1 MVTDKLRLNDNKT
14 EFLIFG
20 TKQQLSKTSRC
31 HLTIASATV
40 SPVNSA
46 RILELG
52 WVGALPSK
60 IILTKRVVVLTFTYT
75 TSGTSERSNKGNYPN
90 IGALPRY

>member
-60 IILTKRVVVLTFTYT
+60 ITLTKRLVVLTFTYT
-75 TSGTSERSNKGNYPN
+75 TSGTSERF
-90 IGALPRY
+90 